1 MFERPEEKLKGF
13 VVFLFWIVLIGSVIA
28 AIVLSTQSEALIG
41 PAILGCVG
49 LNLIN
54 YLSALLIMSYL
65 NLCSNTQAMAD
76 KLLGEDKPAQ
86 SPSREYN
93 SVQSTADRSHGDSVG
108 NDPSDFPDAIPVS
121 KAGFEKKYS
130 IVCIDDSTI
139 RSKLKVAGISVG
151 ATLIVHSFEGGKY
164 AADIDYVTA
173 SVSQDAAKHIFIK
186 PIEE

>member
-1 MFERPEEKLKGF
+1 MFERPEEKLKDF
-13 VVFLFWIVLIGSVIA
+13 VVILFWIVLFGSVIA
-28 AIVLSTQSEALIG
+28 AIVLSVQSEALIG

-54 YLSALLIMSYL
+54 YLLTLLIMSYL

-76 KLLGEDKPAQ
+76 KLLYEGRPAQ
-86 SPSREYN
+86 SP
-93 SVQSTADRSHGDSVG
+93 TDHSHAVPVS

-121 KAGFEKKYS
+121 KAGFEKKYR

-139 RSKLKVAGISVG
+139 HSKLRKVGIDIG
-151 ATLIVHSFEGGKY
+151 AALTLHSFDDGKY
-164 AADIDYVTA
+164 TAEKNNVTA
-173 SVSQDAAKHIFIK
+173 SISQYAAKHIFIK